1 MNMENVIFLQIKKK
15 KVIFHDIALVF
26 MEEGLGDIGLLTVSE
41 GERKMMEPVKGSH
54 RMILFS
60 YGKW

>member
-1 MNMENVIFLQIKKK
+1 MENVIFLQIKKK
-15 KVIFHDIALVF
+15 KSDFPRYSF
-26 MEEGLGDIGLLTVSE
+26 GFYGGRLGDIGLLTVSE

>member
-1 MNMENVIFLQIKKK
+1 
-15 KVIFHDIALVF
+15 VIFHDIALVF

-60 YGKW
+60 YGNGESLVLWFLCDSG

>member
-1 MNMENVIFLQIKKK
+1 
-15 KVIFHDIALVF
+15 VIFHDIALVF

-41 GERKMMEPVKGSH
+41 GERKMMEPVKGSSH